1 MKSRPIP
8 VGVVDTGLAGGI
20 HNAAVDRAC
29 LALRAQG
36 HGSVLLDADIATMLK
51 TLRVPTEKLSPHGLA
66 AARERLT
73 TVNALRGEWLPL
85 SDIKSALMNGFA
97 LEFGLDLHAGDGTMP
112 VDPTPGQLAAERSW
126 ARSIT
131 WHGGKDLKTE
141 ALIRPPGGTLRARA
155 YFTPQDACLHGIEF
169 AANMQITTITNY
181 EHLVAT
187 LTELKAR
194 RVEAYAGTFAAEAKL
209 DAGLLTQIMNFVPRQ
224 PVSPCEKT
232 NHETSRLP

>member
-8 VGVVDTGLAGGI
+8 IGVVDTGLAGGI

-51 TLRVPTEKLSPHGLA
+51 T
-66 AARERLT
+66 
-73 TVNALRGEWLPL
+73 
-85 SDIKSALMNGFA
+85 
-97 LEFGLDLHAGDGTMP
+97 
-112 VDPTPGQLAAERSW
+112 
-126 ARSIT
+126 
-131 WHGGKDLKTE
+131 E

-155 YFTPQDACLHGIEF
+155 YFTPQDACLHGIE
-169 AANMQITTITNY
+169 
-181 EHLVAT
+181 
-187 LTELKAR
+187 
-194 RVEAYAGTFAAEAKL
+194 FAAEAKL